1 MYFDELH
8 AHSSVGETSLI
19 AKTSNPVRFI
29 KIAHLSESY
38 RPSMREKLG
47 TLMGKVALIDFNY
60 WGPSKGIGA
69 AMAKRLPAEGACL
82 TA

>member
-19 AKTSNPVRFI
+19 AKTSNAVRFI

-38 RPSMREKLG
+38 RPSMRKKPG
-47 TLMGKVALIDFNY
+47 TLMGKVALIT
-60 WGPSKGIGA
+60 GPSKGIGT
-69 AMAKRLPAEGACL
+69 AMARLSAEGACL
-82 TA
+82 TP